1 LVLLPFA
8 YLLGGFVSVMGPL
21 YNPPGL

>member
-1 LVLLPFA
+1 VLLPFA
-8 YLLGGFVSVMGPL
+8 YLLGGFVSVMEPL